1 MKINFDKKI
10 LQKIKDKKEY
20 LAMFSAVIIFLFFT
34 AFVFLGAKPR
44 EGDIP
49 NYESLAENNFN
60 EYSKNINRASNSSK
74 KILEN
79 GQLNEIT
86 NDDNLIEDSFYIQK
100 NKNPFIKS
108 F

>member
-1 MKINFDKKI
+1 MRINFDKKI

-20 LAMFSAVIIFLFFT
+20 LAMFFTVIIFLFF
-34 AFVFLGAKPR
+34 AVFVFWGAKPE

-49 NYESLAENNFN
+49 NYENLVENNFN
-60 EYSKNINRASNSSK
+60 EYNKNINRASNGSK

-86 NDDNLIEDSFYIQK
+86 NYDNLIEDSFYIQK
-100 NKNPFIKS
+100 NKNPFVKS

>member
-1 MKINFDKKI
+1 MKINFGKKI
-10 LQKIKDKKEY
+10 LKEIKDKKEY
-20 LAMFSAVIIFLFFT
+20 LAMFFAVIIFLFFT
-34 AFVFLGAKPR
+34 VYVFLGAKP
-44 EGDIP
+44 EWDDIP
-49 NYESLAENNFN
+49 DYESLIENNFN
-60 EYSKNINRASNSSK
+60 EYNKNINRANNSTK

-86 NDDNLIEDSFYIQK
+86 NYDNLIRDSFYIQK

>member
-1 MKINFDKKI
+1 MKINFGKKI

-20 LAMFSAVIIFLFFT
+20 LAMFFAVIIFLFFT
-34 AFVFLGAKPR
+34 AFIFWGAKPK
-44 EGDIP
+44 EDDIP
-49 NYESLAENNFN
+49 DYESLVENNFN
-60 EYSKNINRASNSSK
+60 EYSKNINRTSNSSK

-79 GQLNEIT
+79 GQLNEIM

>member
-1 MKINFDKKI
+1 MKINFGKKI
-10 LQKIKDKKEY
+10 LKEIKDKKEY
-20 LAMFSAVIIFLFFT
+20 FAMFFSVIIFLFF
-34 AFVFLGAKPR
+34 AVSVFWGVNP
-44 EGDIP
+44 EQDDIP
-49 NYESLAENNFN
+49 DYESLVENNFN
-60 EYSKNINRASNSSK
+60 EYNKNINRVNNSSQ

-86 NDDNLIEDSFYIQK
+86 KYNNLIEDSFHIQR